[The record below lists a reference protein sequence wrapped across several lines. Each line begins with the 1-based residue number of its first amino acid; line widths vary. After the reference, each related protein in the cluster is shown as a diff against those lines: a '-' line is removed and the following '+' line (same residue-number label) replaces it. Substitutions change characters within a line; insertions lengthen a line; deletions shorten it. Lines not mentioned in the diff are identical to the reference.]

1 MLKTSNPDIANKV
14 TYVVLD
20 TKKWILVEREI
31 SDSDNAS
38 VVYSLP
44 EEFCI
49 IKAPA
54 N

>member
-1 MLKTSNPDIANKV
+1 MLKTNKLDIAKKV
-14 TYVVLD
+14 TYVARD

-31 SDSDNAS
+31 SDSDNDS

-44 EEFCI
+44 EELCI
-49 IKAPA
+49 IKAPT